1 MTQERLPVVV
11 AESTRL
17 GTHMLEKILDPYM
30 SLRICRDDSALNG
43 ALADAAA
50 PRLCLISYLW
60 PDIDMVLKQ
69 LRQHQPPIPALLLAS
84 PESDAETLAYL
95 CESYDCQVLYRPY
108 EPQQVLRDILLQ
120 LAHSDSPPATTAA
133 AAAASI
139 PTVTDTDE
147 TPARED
153 GAAILARDIAFCRR
167 HSLSHSVMVLR
178 IQDYDNLHR
187 ELGSAICERAQQGLV
202 QALEARL
209 RQEDALIISE
219 PGQLALSLPGTPPLG
234 ARVLA
239 HRLCAWLQQEEFRS
253 GEFRIH
259 FTVAAGIHCL
269 VPEASQTVDDILD
282 EARAAADLAHA
293 SHHSSAVHLS
303 DAASELAIHH
313 MGINTEEAPAAVEL
327 SEDGQDEEDSLQDP
341 EAIWRQLESMLSGPG
356 GEADDARNAVLSHL
370 TGMMR
375 LLNENER
382 LALVD
387 ELLMASALPE

>member
-1 MTQERLPVVV
+1 MTQERLPVVI

-30 SLRICRDDSALNG
+30 SLRVCRDDSALNS
-43 ALADAAA
+43 ALAEAAA

-69 LRQHQPPIPALLLAS
+69 LRQHEPAIPALLLAS

-108 EPQQVLRDILLQ
+108 EPQQVIRDILLQ
-120 LAHSDSPPATTAA
+120 LAHSDSPAPQDAA
-133 AAAASI
+133 AAAANI
-139 PTVTDTDE
+139 PTITDAPE
-147 TPARED
+147 VPAREE

-167 HSLSHSVMVLR
+167 HSLSHSIMVLR
-178 IQDYDNLHR
+178 IQDYENLHR
-187 ELGSAICERAQQGLV
+187 ELGSTICDRAQQGLV
-202 QALEARL
+202 DALTARL

-269 VPEASQTVDDILD
+269 VPEAGQTVDDILS
-282 EARAAADLAHA
+282 EAQAAADLAHA

-313 MGINTEEAPAAVEL
+313 MGVHAETPAEENSMPEPAA
-327 SEDGQDEEDSLQDP
+327 EEDLNEQDP
-341 EAIWRQLESMLSGPG
+341 EAIWQQLESMLSGSG
-356 GEADDARNAVLSHL
+356 TETDDARQAVLSHL

-375 LLNENER
+375 LLSENER

-387 ELLMASALPE
+387 ELLLASALPE